1 MSEQWREAV
10 ADRIE
15 TVENIDF
22 SKEEEKLYEES
33 ITRIKEA
40 LDSGL
45 GFDEACAKLVVD
57 DEGFK
62 HLIIDDYLKMTIADM
77 HFSKEQSTQDV
88 ADMLKI
94 SEARIA
100 SARAEMLDEV
110 LQASVDAYH
119 AENGQEK
126 GPTGNA

>member
-1 MSEQWREAV
+1 MSEQWKETV
-10 ADRIE
+10 EDRVE

-22 SKEEEKLYEES
+22 SKEEEQIYEES
-33 ITRIKEA
+33 ITRIKED

-45 GFDEACAKLVVD
+45 GFDEACSKLVVE
-57 DEGFK
+57 DEEFK
-62 HLIIDDYLKMTIADM
+62 RLIIDDYLKMTIADL
-77 HFSKEQSTQDV
+77 HFNKEQSTQEV

-94 SEARIA
+94 PETRIA
-100 SARAEMLDEV
+100 NARAEMLDEV

-119 AENGQEK
+119 TESGEAE

>member
-1 MSEQWREAV
+1 MSEQWRETV
-10 ADRIE
+10 EDRIE

-22 SKEEEKLYEES
+22 SEEEEKIYEES
-33 ITRIKEA
+33 ITQIKEGTD
-40 LDSGL
+40 LGL
-45 GFDEACAKLVVD
+45 GFDEVCAKLVVE
-57 DEGFK
+57 DEEFK
-62 HLIIDDYLKMTIADM
+62 RLIIDDYLKMTIADL
-77 HFSKEQSTQDV
+77 HFNKEQSTQKV

-119 AENGQEK
+119 KETGKEN
-126 GPTGNA
+126 GPTGNV

>member
-1 MSEQWREAV
+1 MSEQWRETV
-10 ADRIE
+10 EDRIE

-22 SKEEEKLYEES
+22 SEKEEKIYEES
-33 ITRIKEA
+33 ITRIKEGM
-40 LDSGL
+40 DSGL
-45 GFDEACAKLVVD
+45 GFDEVCAKLVVED
-57 DEGFK
+57 KEFK
-62 HLIIDDYLKMTIADM
+62 RLIIDDYLKMTIADL

-94 SEARIA
+94 PEARVA

-119 AENGQEK
+119 TKSGQEE

>member
-1 MSEQWREAV
+1 MSEQWKEKV
-10 ADRIE
+10 EDRVE

-22 SKEEEKLYEES
+22 SKEEEQIYEES

-45 GFDEACAKLVVD
+45 GFDEACSKLVVD
-57 DEGFK
+57 DEEFK
-62 HLIIDDYLKMTIADM
+62 RLIIDDYLKMTIADL
-77 HFSKEQSTQDV
+77 HFNKEQSTQEV

-94 SEARIA
+94 PETRVAN
-100 SARAEMLDEV
+100 ARAEMLDEV
-110 LQASVDAYH
+110 LQASVDAYPT
-119 AENGQEK
+119 ESGETE